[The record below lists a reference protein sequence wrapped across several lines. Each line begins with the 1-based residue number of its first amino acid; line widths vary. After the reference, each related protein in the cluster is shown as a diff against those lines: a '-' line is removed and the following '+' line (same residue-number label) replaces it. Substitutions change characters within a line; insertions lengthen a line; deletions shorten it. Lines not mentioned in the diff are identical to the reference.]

1 MILAL
6 RKLHRRA
13 FAGSAVVVPAL
24 VVTAL
29 AGRAPQ
35 PGTSP
40 LPNDSAAVESRSSV
54 VLESPELWR
63 SVAIVTRV
71 LASEGGRYEV
81 ELSAVEISGQ
91 PDLLL
96 YWSDEASVGV
106 LPESSHLLG
115 PCSGGTRRFA
125 MPSGIDPRDGMFILY
140 SLAHRS
146 VFATAE
152 VPSNGR

>member
-1 MILAL
+1 MIRPL

-13 FAGSAVVVPAL
+13 FGGIAVVVPLL

-29 AGRAPQ
+29 ASRTPQ
-35 PGTSP
+35 PGRSA
-40 LPNDSAAVESRSSV
+40 LPVDARAAERGSNV

-63 SVAIVTRV
+63 SVAIGTRV
-71 LASEGGRYEV
+71 VTSEGGGYEV
-81 ELSAVEISGQ
+81 ELSADGISGQ

-96 YWSDEASVGV
+96 YWSDEDSVGV
-106 LPESSHLLG
+106 LPESSRLLG
-115 PCSGGTRRFA
+115 AYSGGTRRFA